1 MFTSRCITPLA
12 CALANPDMIHS
23 SGDHRRRDFAFLD
36 LAATRHTSIRTDD
49 HMTALTHLHTEAQ
62 RHAGEHRLAA
72 SWCAPVGAMGTRA
85 QWSVGVAQ
93 GMRGS
98 RMSWQN
104 DRKQVSIGVT
114 FGRTGEFGYRP
125 LDAGRSGAGSG
136 FRGDAP

>member
-1 MFTSRCITPLA
+1 MFTSRCTTPCA
-12 CALANPDMIHS
+12 CALAQPRRKHE

-85 QWSVGVAQ
+85 HWSADARQRV
-93 GMRGS
+93 RGS
-98 RMSWQN
+98 RMSRQH
-104 DRKQVSIGVT
+104 DRKQLSIGVT
-114 FGRTGEFGYRP
+114 FGRTSEFGYRP

-136 FRGDAP
+136 YRGDAP